1 MSAAIFIGDE
11 LTAAGYRLTGIETIV
26 PGPKGVG
33 GAFDDARA
41 RADLIIIIITAE
53 LARAIPAAALKAA
66 RLAETPALAI
76 VPDVRFTAEP
86 PDLAGRLRRVL
97 GIDT

>member
-11 LTAAGYRLTGIETIV
+11 LTAAGFRLTGIETLA
-26 PGPKGVG
+26 PDPKDVG
-33 GAFDDARA
+33 HAFDDARA
-41 RADLIIIIITAE
+41 RAGLVIITAD
-53 LARAIPAAALKAA
+53 LARAIPAADLEAAL
-66 RLAETPALAI
+66 LAEAPALAI
-76 VPDVRFTAEP
+76 VPDVRFAAEP

>member
-11 LTAAGYRLTGIETIV
+11 LTAAGFRLTGIETIV
-26 PGPKGVG
+26 PAAKDVG

-41 RADLIIIIITAE
+41 RAGLIIITAE
-53 LARAIPAAALKAA
+53 LARAIPAAALEAA

-86 PDLAGRLRRVL
+86 PDLSGRLRRVL